1 MKKLFFVAMALL
13 ALSSCKKPK
22 AADDVDSVD
31 LSPIARQWTYVSDTP
46 ESSPEIIDFSLQ
58 GGKMTYVSNS
68 WQDYPDATYLVHS
81 GNVAPY
87 TGQKVN
93 DEYHLEV
100 KESWGTV
107 KYVFSAVTDKSAKLR
122 IKSADYPEYG
132 GTLTLPEKVVKVAES
147 PLFYIGFE
155 KGFRTQGLSGLP
167 SSLEAFKKL
176 AGKGSLPL
184 VLLDAEGK
192 PEDYEGKD
200 ISGKIVSVLHPHYLD
215 GPIDYSVS
223 QKVATAA
230 AKGAVAIVINVKT
243 SYPLSMEEYNEF
255 PVGKEEIPVAIWH
268 YTGAG
273 LSTPVDGGTYKLNIQ

>member
-31 LSPIARQWTYVSDTP
+31 LSPIARQWTYVSDNS

-58 GGKMTYVSNS
+58 GGKMTYISNS
-68 WQDYPDATYLVHS
+68 WQDYPDATYLIHS

-100 KESWGTV
+100 KESWGVV

-176 AGKGSLPL
+176 AEKASLQL
-184 VLLDAEGK
+184 VLLNAEGK

-200 ISGKIVSVLHPHYLD
+200 VSGKIVSVLHPHYLD

-268 YTGAG
+268 YTGVG
-273 LSTPVDGGTYKLNIQ
+273 LSTPVDSGAYKLNIQ

>member
-22 AADDVDSVD
+22 AAEDNAPVD
-31 LSPIARQWTYVSDTP
+31 LSPIAKQWTYVSDNS

-107 KYVFSAVTDKSAKLR
+107 NYVFSEVTDKSAKIR
-122 IKSADYPEYG
+122 IKSEDYPEYG
-132 GTLTLPEKVVKVAES
+132 GSLTIPEKPVKVAES

-155 KGFRTQGLSGLP
+155 KGFRTQGLSAPP
-167 SSLEAFKKL
+167 SYRDAFTKL
-176 AGKGSLPL
+176 SEKGTLQV
-184 VLLDAEGK
+184 VLLNAEGK

-200 ISGKIVSVLHPHYLD
+200 VSGKIVSVTHPYYLD
-215 GPIDYSVS
+215 GPIDYSIS

-230 AKGAVAIVINVKT
+230 AKGAIAIVINVKT
-243 SYPLSMEEYNEF
+243 SYPLSLEEYSEF
-255 PVGKEEIPVAIWH
+255 PVGKEEIPIAVWH
-268 YTGAG
+268 YTGVG
-273 LSTPVDGGTYKLNIQ
+273 LSCPVDGGSYQLSF